1 MVITALSGCNNSE
14 CQPSSRRSKH
24 QGPWDAAHAVRIH
37 VNSTIWSLNIEQH
50 GIHIHKSLGNKRGYF
65 VEKSNKW
72 VLKSVWDRLFQKV
85 VKVAWTHIVA
95 GHSLQ
100 SDGTGLTL
108 TLTLM
113 ARAIRLVG
121 VTTGRC
127 GQHKWSGQRPTN
139 ISELNTNTA
148 LVAVSSV
155 PDQIGILA
163 VTIKII
169 SNFKCANKN
178 IYCLQW
184 PSGYWPLRP
193 LWLHN
198 LNNKSYLRWFFTSHA
213 WSDNTVKWPRAEFC

>member
-1 MVITALSGCNNSE
+1 MQCSGLLPTNNCAADHKLPLLPGCCNNNANNHRGDQNTKDPHPCVELCMQIASM
-14 CQPSSRRSKH
+14 
-24 QGPWDAAHAVRIH
+24 
-37 VNSTIWSLNIEQH
+37 TMIWSLSMAFRNPPIIWRQGRDYVWQITEFF
-50 GIHIHKSLGNKRGYF
+50 SRLW
-65 VEKSNKW
+65 SKW
-72 VLKSVWDRLFQKV
+72 LKCPEHTKLL
-85 VKVAWTHIVA
+85 VAHCDVM
-95 GHSLQ
+95 
-100 SDGTGLTL
+100 GLT
-108 TLTLM
+108 M
-113 ARAIRLVG
+113 
-121 VTTGRC
+121 TTGRSWQ
-127 GQHKWSGQRPTN
+127 GPVPAVNTETDK
-139 ISELNTNTA
+139 ISELNTNTT

-184 PSGYWPLRP
+184 PSGYWALRP

>member
-1 MVITALSGCNNSE
+1 MGPKICLRQTISKSGQSGLNTHSC
-14 CQPSSRRSKH
+14 
-24 QGPWDAAHAVRIH
+24 
-37 VNSTIWSLNIEQH
+37 WSLIA
-50 GIHIHKSLGNKRGYF
+50 
-65 VEKSNKW
+65 KW
-72 VLKSVWDRLFQKV
+72 W
-85 VKVAWTHIVA
+85 
-95 GHSLQ
+95 
-100 SDGTGLTL
+100 DGTGIDIDIDGPGNTSC
-108 TLTLM
+108 
-113 ARAIRLVG
+113 RSEEWQQGDVG
-121 VTTGRC
+121 SP
-127 GQHKWSGQRPTN
+127 KWSGQRPTN

-184 PSGYWPLRP
+184 PSGYWALRP